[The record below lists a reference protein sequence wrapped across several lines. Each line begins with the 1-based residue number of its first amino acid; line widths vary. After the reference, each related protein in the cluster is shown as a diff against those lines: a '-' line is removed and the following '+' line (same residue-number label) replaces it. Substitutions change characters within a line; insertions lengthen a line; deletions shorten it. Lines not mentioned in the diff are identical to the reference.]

1 MSVRRTLL
9 PFMFVL
15 VASVSPVRA
24 QEMTIRTPE
33 IPPKPRNQNVRI
45 DVTIALKGE
54 AKPITKSLSMVAGD
68 GRMAKGR
75 AGIEIPV
82 ASQPFV
88 ATAGAVP
95 VPSGYNYRT
104 VGANVDATPTIID
117 DTHVLVRLN
126 WQFSTVYKPE
136 TGGAG
141 PPSFG
146 TGSNDVFGV
155 VFDSG
160 KPVVVSQAADGE
172 TGREYTVTIT
182 ATILK

>member
-9 PFMFVL
+9 LAVFVL
-15 VASVSPVRA
+15 AASVLPAHA
-24 QEMTIRTPE
+24 QEMVVRTPD

-82 ASQPFV
+82 PSQSIV
-88 ATAGAVP
+88 VTAGAAP
-95 VPSGYNYRT
+95 VPSSYNYRS
-104 VGANVDATPTIID
+104 VGANVDATPTILD

-136 TGGAG
+136 TGGPT

-155 VFDSG
+155 VFESG
-160 KPVVVSQAADGE
+160 RPVVVSQAADGE